1 MKKISKLLSLS
12 IALSM
17 LCNPAIAQETIGQK
31 GKKVYVRTIDTVV
44 NKLQHLK
51 GCLQGR
57 DTCSKTD
64 FAILGTGLLFLY
76 GAVRSIQYG
85 AVRGIQ
91 LKFIKNPY
99 DKRKFLFPYLF
110 DPAYWGEEITEVP
123 GRIKKKIFPQKKMGK
138 KSSTNINYTKSH

>member
-31 GKKVYVRTIDTVV
+31 GKKVYERTIDTVV

-57 DTCSKTD
+57 DTCSKAD

-76 GAVRSIQYG
+76 GAL
-85 AVRGIQ
+85 RGIRWKIITQ
-91 LKFIKNPY
+91 VPAKVVGIPVKKPV
-99 DKRKFLFPYLF
+99 DKGLTYP
-110 DPAYWGEEITEVP
+110 DPVYWGEKITKVP
-123 GRIKKKIFPQKKMGK
+123 GTIKRKIFPGK
-138 KSSTNINYTKSH
+138 RKGAKVRYTESN